1 MWELPMFPIII
12 RHQIVINIPTFLLA
26 PLCEGLVFFFPL
38 SPEVNEMF
46 GVHLSIK
53 TKGQEKTNKMIR
65 AFRTEANPSVCKH
78 TLDCG
83 VLAPRRLRPRVC
95 RLRHLLS
102 TNIIL
107 KQAQAAGQISRRWE
121 KGYSSPGR
129 VLNCLQKGRGGEREK
144 LPRVHNVYFHFFCF
158 MKYLDPKG
166 PDVHPAL
173 PANWAQK
180 E

>member
-1 MWELPMFPIII
+1 
-12 RHQIVINIPTFLLA
+12 
-26 PLCEGLVFFFPL
+26 
-38 SPEVNEMF
+38 MF

-121 KGYSSPGR
+121 KVILESRRSFELSSEGEGGKKGKATAGAQRLFSFFFALWNISTQKDQMSILHFLRTEPKRSKRAVR
-129 VLNCLQKGRGGEREK
+129 VNKWTRARLNILRLRT
-144 LPRVHNVYFHFFCF
+144 
-158 MKYLDPKG
+158 
-166 PDVHPAL
+166 PAFL
-173 PANWAQK
+173 LYIVGTGIKQGVK
-180 E
+180 I